1 MQVAL
6 CTLHDDSF
14 QRAEQSLLCTK
25 KILELESQ
33 AIISRTDIKQAYMGC
48 QLFTAITQN
57 KKDVSDEA
65 YSI

>member
-1 MQVAL
+1 MTIYFKEQ
-6 CTLHDDSF
+6 TI
-14 QRAEQSLLCTK
+14 QRSLLCTK
-25 KILELESQ
+25 KILERAIQ
-33 AIISRTDIKQAYMGC
+33 AIIIWTDLKQARMGC